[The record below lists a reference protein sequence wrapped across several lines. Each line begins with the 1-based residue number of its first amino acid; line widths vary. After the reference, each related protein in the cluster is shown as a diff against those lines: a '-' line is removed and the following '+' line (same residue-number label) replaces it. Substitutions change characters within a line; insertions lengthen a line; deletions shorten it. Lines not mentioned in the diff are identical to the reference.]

1 MTKSG
6 GMFKKWFSSPAKPVI
21 PGGNTYGE
29 PRSTAP
35 KMPPSSKMKSQ
46 EDLRQSSIASAISK
60 ESRDSSQKRPQTARD
75 LSTNY
80 TTKSS
85 PLRPNHDESVRRA
98 PSASVQQSY
107 RSPDV
112 ELSRHSNQYERSV
125 SRQAPDRQD
134 SYRGSTRT
142 NTMQSQNDGED
153 GMSDGAQPQVYGE
166 LEELKARIRHLELT
180 RRSSGLRTSHVE
192 SIPEGPSTSGTIT
205 STSRPRIIPNSSMG
219 EMRSPSYFGKSQ
231 SLLQSA
237 LGKAEQRVSRDVFN
251 ALEAA
256 AQDAMDLAAMSS
268 AANTS
273 TYSSSYTADSSM
285 VDKRLRRTA
294 DNLCRS
300 LTELCIALCEDGSD
314 MRSESRASMRRRSE
328 ESLYQSSQAGTYQG
342 SQAGGYQGS
351 QAGGY
356 HGSQAGGY
364 QTLRVGGYQGSETGR
379 SSVAGYSSGQ
389 HRRGSVTGSRDTQ
402 KTTEP
407 AHDDGQSLASRQA
420 AAAYRRTGSVS
431 TITRERY
438 NDNDFRFDND
448 ESSSSSRTPRLPTST
463 NTSSTSG
470 GQQYGRGQAMRL
482 SANDDT
488 PRSRINPKY
497 SNMSLREQRITEE
510 AIHALTSDHAEMR
523 SPVGDRA
530 ALRAS
535 QTEYLQPG
543 THYGGN
549 SNHNSSSTAIYELPT
564 HISPNDRSTGESSQ
578 GSSAISSP
586 GVRDERAFPFPTSP
600 TSSSGRKASS
610 GGIAGTTSS
619 PIQITGRSSMVPPG
633 SPSAGAAS
641 GTYSSTLTQRI
652 MERRMQQQQQK
663 QGMGGSGSVTGGDGS
678 SNTFASSVA
687 SLGSS
692 LPAQNPH
699 SLLNGLPSA
708 GAGAARGAGNNRSAP
723 RVGLLKPAGFRHG
736 STGFG
741 GGVTG

>member
-1 MTKSG
+1 
-6 GMFKKWFSSPAKPVI
+6 MFKKWFSSPAKPVH

-35 KMPPSSKMKSQ
+35 KMPPPSKMKSQ
-46 EDLRQSSIASAISK
+46 EDLRQSSITSAVSK
-60 ESRDSSQKRPQTARD
+60 ESRDSPQKRPQTARE
-75 LSTNY
+75 SSINY

-85 PLRPNHDESVRRA
+85 PLRPDHDDSLRRA

-107 RSPDV
+107 RSPDA

-125 SRQAPDRQD
+125 GRQGPGRQD

-142 NTMQSQNDGED
+142 NTMHSQNDGVED
-153 GMSDGAQPQVYGE
+153 SMSDAAPTQVYGE
-166 LEELKARIRHLELT
+166 LEELKTRIRHLELT
-180 RRSSGLRTSHVE
+180 RRGSGLRTSQVE
-192 SIPEGPSTSGTIT
+192 SIPERPTTSGTIT
-205 STSRPRIIPNSSMG
+205 SGSRPRIIPNSPMG

-268 AANTS
+268 SANTS

-314 MRSESRASMRRRSE
+314 MRSNSMASMRRPSR
-328 ESLYQSSQAGTYQG
+328 ESLYQNSQAGAYQG
-342 SQAGGYQGS
+342 SQAGGYS
-351 QAGGY
+351 
-356 HGSQAGGY
+356 GSQAGGY
-364 QTLRVGGYQGSETGR
+364 QSSRIGGYQGSEAGG
-379 SSVAGYSSGQ
+379 SSVAGYSNGQ
-389 HRRGSVTGSRDTQ
+389 HRRGSVTAPRNTH

-407 AHDDGQSLASRQA
+407 AHDDGRSLASRQA

-438 NDNDFRFDND
+438 NDGDFRFDND
-448 ESSSSSRTPRLPTST
+448 ESSSSSRTPRIPTST
-463 NTSSTSG
+463 NTSSTSE
-470 GQQYGRGQAMRL
+470 GQQHSRDQAPRP
-482 SANDDT
+482 SANEDT
-488 PRSRINPKY
+488 PRSRMNQKY

-523 SPVGDRA
+523 SPIGDRVA
-530 ALRAS
+530 PRAS
-535 QTEYLQPG
+535 QTQYLQPG
-543 THYGGN
+543 THYG
-549 SNHNSSSTAIYELPT
+549 SNNNGSSTAIYELPT
-564 HISPNDRSTGESSQ
+564 HVSPNDRSTGESSQ
-578 GSSAISSP
+578 GSSALSSP

-600 TSSSGRKASS
+600 TSSG
-610 GGIAGTTSS
+610 GGIAGTTTS
-619 PIQITGRSSMVPPG
+619 PIQIPGRSSMGPPA
-633 SPSAGAAS
+633 SPSNGAGS

-652 MERRMQQQQQK
+652 MERRLQQQQQK
-663 QGMGGSGSVTGGDGS
+663 QGMGGGGSITGGDGG
-678 SNTFASSVA
+678 SNIYSSSVA

-708 GAGAARGAGNNRSAP
+708 GAGSARGAGNNRSAP